1 MSFSRRVRGQV
12 FKEERND
19 DYGVYTENNV
29 AVAEVVDQNTN
40 YEQSESQ
47 APGPVHDNEDWEDDY
62 DEMYKM
68 DWSLSIRNI
77 CTIK

>member
-1 MSFSRRVRGQV
+1 MTYSRQVQGQV
-12 FKEERND
+12 SKEERNN

-47 APGPVHDNEDWEDDY
+47 TPGPVHDNENWEDDY

-68 DWSLSIRNI
+68 D
-77 CTIK
+77 